1 MNPFRIDKKHSTVL
15 SGIAVRE
22 DSAQNHPCEVMK
34 IHLTSILIYSVCA
47 MTAFGQQ
54 AETHE
59 INLQRELIH
68 VRTALDHITVIEFG
82 EPVTMAAA
90 GSPAFRIE
98 RQQNKVLI
106 EPLKSGA
113 ATDLLVWTASRRFT
127 YELEPAGEVSKMNV
141 AIDNSIPKPKPAAT
155 SEDQMQS
162 VADMVLTKALLG
174 AQQIQNVGVK
184 VPNDGVFV
192 RVQQVFRAR
201 NTVYIHYSIEN
212 HTARPFRMIAP
223 TVYELDADR
232 PIVALVSYS
241 NRQLNKGEIAK
252 LGPTTRHPVPVA
264 FAENDGPDVA
274 PGLDRQGVI
283 AIRQEILS
291 PGALQLEFDTKV
303 KATLVF

>member
-1 MNPFRIDKKHSTVL
+1 
-15 SGIAVRE
+15 
-22 DSAQNHPCEVMK
+22 
-34 IHLTSILIYSVCA
+34 

-113 ATDLLVWTASRRFT
+113 ATDLLVWTPSRRFT